1 MIDSDADTLPDAWE
15 IAFGLD
21 PQSAAAPHGANDDP
35 DGDGAGN
42 RAEFLAGTHPRGRF
56 SRRLAEGAANAF
68 FTWQLA
74 LANPNAADAHVL
86 VSALL
91 SDGTVRRL
99 PLTIAARA
107 RRTLAAADLGI
118 GGAEFGVEIDAD
130 VAVGADRVMTW
141 NGVGSH
147 AESSVAAPGR
157 QWFLAEGATGGPFNL
172 FYLLQNTSSR
182 TAAVTVR
189 FLRPPPDAPI
199 VRDYSVP
206 PRSRYTIWLNEIP
219 GLAGGDVSAS
229 ITSTEDIAVERAMY
243 LDGAGTPF
251 LAGHAASAVTA
262 PALSW
267 FLAEGA
273 TGAFFDE
280 YILLANPSSTPALVQ
295 IDYLLPDGTVIPR
308 AYELAPESRRT
319 VWVDV
324 EHPWLS
330 DTAVSARL
338 HSLNGV
344 PFVAERSMWWADGGW
359 YEAHNSPGA
368 VETGTR
374 WLVSAGEVGGPQH
387 FSTYVLLA
395 NTSAFAG
402 QARVTVLLEG
412 GGTLER
418 TVALAPNSRFN
429 VDVGAL
435 FPETADRRFG
445 TLVESLGADPAE
457 LVVEWS
463 IYGTPGTRPWE
474 LGVNALAMNLSSPLR
489 TLSDRP
495 IVRDGGTVSI
505 ETRRAVPGRRRRPSR

>member
-1 MIDSDADTLPDAWE
+1 M
-15 IAFGLD
+15 G
-21 PQSAAAPHGANDDP
+21 
-35 DGDGAGN
+35 
-42 RAEFLAGTHPRGRF
+42 
-56 SRRLAEGAANAF
+56 
-68 FTWQLA
+68 
-74 LANPNAADAHVL
+74 
-86 VSALL
+86 
-91 SDGTVRRL
+91 
-99 PLTIAARA
+99 
-107 RRTLAAADLGI
+107 
-118 GGAEFGVEIDAD
+118 
-130 VAVGADRVMTW
+130 
-141 NGVGSH
+141 
-147 AESSVAAPGR
+147 
-157 QWFLAEGATGGPFNL
+157 
-172 FYLLQNTSSR
+172 
-182 TAAVTVR
+182 
-189 FLRPPPDAPI
+189 
-199 VRDYSVP
+199 
-206 PRSRYTIWLNEIP
+206 
-219 GLAGGDVSAS
+219 
-229 ITSTEDIAVERAMY
+229 
-243 LDGAGTPF
+243 
-251 LAGHAASAVTA
+251 
-262 PALSW
+262 PALRSWPATPRRRSPRRRSSW
-267 FLAEGA
+267 FFAEGA

-295 IDYLLPDGTVIPR
+295 VDYLLPDGTVIPR

-429 VDVGAL
+429 VDVAAL

-489 TLSDRP
+489 TLIDRS

-505 ETRRAVPGRRRRPSR
+505 ETRRAVPETAAPTFSVTNSTPGVAAATIDAATGRLQLTPGSGTGTTTVTVTARVAGQPDVTDSFVVTVLPGRAIRFGAVDRARLAAVSRRLPTSTATAASSSRARGTSAVSWSSRICARSASARSSIASPPPTTARTGSPISTATGGSIS

>member
-1 MIDSDADTLPDAWE
+1 MFSLSVALLTARGPAAATAQAVIDSDADTLPDAWE

-21 PQSAAAPHGANDDP
+21 PQSAAAPHGATDDP
-35 DGDGAGN
+35 DGDGASN

-206 PRSRYTIWLNEIP
+206 PRSRYTIWVERHPRP
-219 GLAGGDVSAS
+219 GRRRRLGVHHVDRGHRRRARDVPRWGRHRVPGRPRRVGGHRAGARLVPRRGRHRRAS
-229 ITSTEDIAVERAMY
+229 STST
-243 LDGAGTPF
+243 
-251 LAGHAASAVTA
+251 
-262 PALSW
+262 
-267 FLAEGA
+267 
-273 TGAFFDE
+273 
-280 YILLANPSSTPALVQ
+280 SSSPTRRVTPALVQ
-295 IDYLLPDGTVIPR
+295 IDYLLPDGTVIPKRLR
-308 AYELAPESRRT
+308 AGAREPPH
-319 VWVDV
+319 DV
-324 EHPWLS
+324 
-330 DTAVSARL
+330 
-338 HSLNGV
+338 
-344 PFVAERSMWWADGGW
+344 
-359 YEAHNSPGA
+359 
-368 VETGTR
+368 
-374 WLVSAGEVGGPQH
+374 
-387 FSTYVLLA
+387 
-395 NTSAFAG
+395 
-402 QARVTVLLEG
+402 
-412 GGTLER
+412 
-418 TVALAPNSRFN
+418 
-429 VDVGAL
+429 
-435 FPETADRRFG
+435 
-445 TLVESLGADPAE
+445 
-457 LVVEWS
+457 
-463 IYGTPGTRPWE
+463 
-474 LGVNALAMNLSSPLR
+474 
-489 TLSDRP
+489 
-495 IVRDGGTVSI
+495 
-505 ETRRAVPGRRRRPSR
+505 GRRRAPVARPTPRCRRASTA